1 MGCSGFA
8 TILLQ
13 DLNLFEVVPFF
24 VEESRLE
31 DLDGV
36 EEVRIE
42 VRSLARSPVPTWE
55 RSLCHGLEHLKGRDD
70 FEHLEKGTQQVPHPS
85 RDPGF

>member
-24 VEESRLE
+24 VEES
-31 DLDGV
+31 
-36 EEVRIE
+36 
-42 VRSLARSPVPTWE
+42 PT
-55 RSLCHGLEHLKGRDD
+55 GR
-70 FEHLEKGTQQVPHPS
+70 P
-85 RDPGF
+85 